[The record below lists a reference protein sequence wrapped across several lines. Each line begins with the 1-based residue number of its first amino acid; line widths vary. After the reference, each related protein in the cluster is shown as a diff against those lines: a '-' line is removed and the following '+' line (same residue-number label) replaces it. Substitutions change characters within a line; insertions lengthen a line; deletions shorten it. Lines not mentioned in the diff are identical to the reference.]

1 MINYSVDSAT
11 SQLTIG
17 ANCMS
22 LSLFQCVKIALKNTV
37 LQIIKRTSAS
47 NLGHA
52 CILYLGD
59 DQNWSMLPQVHALVT
74 NSSPPFLIT
83 FSHPPPHSLSK
94 NCFVVLY
101 NMAYHG
107 HGSDQTRLKPHVWDS
122 MISGDW

>member
-1 MINYSVDSAT
+1 MIKYSVDSAT

-22 LSLFQCVKIALKNTV
+22 LSLFQRVKIVLKNTV

-83 FSHPPPHSLSK
+83 FSHPPTTHYLRT
-94 NCFVVLY
+94 VL
-101 NMAYHG
+101 
-107 HGSDQTRLKPHVWDS
+107 
-122 MISGDW
+122 